1 MIRKIFE
8 PFIKLN
14 NSLRLKVLF
23 LKGKYKT
30 WKESKGYER
39 SKNKSK

>member
-14 NSLRLKVLF
+14 NALRLKVLF
-23 LKGKYKT
+23 LKGKYRK
-30 WKESKGYER
+30 WKESKGNER

>member
-8 PFIKLN
+8 PFIKVIN
-14 NSLRLKVLF
+14 TIRLKALF
-23 LKGKYKT
+23 LKGKYRK
-30 WKESKGYER
+30 WKESKENER